1 MQTFFAGSSEVLR
14 RVDFR
19 VGATET
25 SSCTLLVDTFEFFDL
40 LLRVPFPPLVTMGT
54 GVSITMSSLY
64 STSKVVSM
72 SNFRFV
78 ELVCGEVGS
87 VLTLGLQAQRI
98 TVHQIMI
105 N

>member
-1 MQTFFAGSSEVLR
+1 MRTFFAGSSEVLR

-25 SSCTLLVDTFEFFDL
+25 SGCTLLVDAFEFFDL
-40 LLRVPFPPLVTMGT
+40 LLRAPFPPLVTMGT
-54 GVSITMSSLY
+54 GASIVMSSPY
-64 STSKVVSM
+64 STSEVVSM

-78 ELVCGEVGS
+78 ESVCGEVGS
-87 VLTLGLQAQRI
+87 VLTLGLRARRI